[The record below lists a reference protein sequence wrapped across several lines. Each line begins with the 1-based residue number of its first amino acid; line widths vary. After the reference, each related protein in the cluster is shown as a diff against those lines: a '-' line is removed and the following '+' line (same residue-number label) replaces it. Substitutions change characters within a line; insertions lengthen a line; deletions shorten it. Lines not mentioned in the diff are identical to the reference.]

1 MVNYSTRALELARSI
16 RLVLMDVDGVW
27 TDGSIYHIPGHD
39 GEIVEFKYSNAQD
52 GMALRWAH
60 GAGLK
65 SGLISGRDAPGIT
78 HRARMLG
85 VTYIYQGHLEKNEP
99 YDEICADAKVKDE
112 EVAYIGDDLPDLPL
126 IRRVGL
132 GVAVANAREEVIE
145 GADFVTAREGG
156 SGAIREVI
164 ELILTAQGIWPQ
176 ILERYG
182 AE

>member
-1 MVNYSTRALELARSI
+1 VR
-16 RLVLMDVDGVW
+16 DG
-27 TDGSIYHIPGHD
+27 
-39 GEIVEFKYSNAQD
+39 
-52 GMALRWAH
+52 
-60 GAGLK
+60 
-65 SGLISGRDAPGIT
+65 
-78 HRARMLG
+78 
-85 VTYIYQGHLEKNEP
+85 
-99 YDEICADAKVKDE
+99 

-132 GVAVANAREEVIE
+132 GVAVANAREEVKDK
-145 GADFVTAREGG
+145 ADFVTSRDGG